1 MIFHSLSLTS
11 ENYVMIMN
19 IKKIVY
25 VLWYGNRNLS
35 RNCERLPAYSS
46 NILAY
51 MTNLGNEK
59 KKVKNKLV
67 HFRKGICI
75 LPKMIPPEHRKTL
88 NKNCARGQQ
97 KTSWKL
103 KEQLFSI
110 RPSYPRSPKYLQQ
123 ISSDKLTI
131 VS

>member
-1 MIFHSLSLTS
+1 
-11 ENYVMIMN
+11 MIMN
-19 IKKIVY
+19 VKKIVY

-67 HFRKGICI
+67 HFRNGICI

-97 KTSWKL
+97 KTSL
-103 KEQLFSI
+103 RLAVI
-110 RPSYPRSPKYLQQ
+110 IHRLTGHAGYPRPAKMPLPQSGCL
-123 ISSDKLTI
+123 SSLVFGLLPGTETEDC
-131 VS
+131 